1 MPGASPA
8 ERVARSPNLN
18 AVTGGQAL
26 WYFIQIL
33 RARRNIMPRIY
44 TIIFLAVASW
54 AIVFG
59 FGWLIWSLLT

>member
-1 MPGASPA
+1 
-8 ERVARSPNLN
+8 
-18 AVTGGQAL
+18 
-26 WYFIQIL
+26 
-33 RARRNIMPRIY
+33 MPRIY